1 MMKLKFGYLVNNIYK
16 RRILMRKSILLV
28 SMFVLFLV
36 IVSGCSQKVN
46 DKNILASFDKQVILA
61 DELDKEI
68 SELPEWK
75 QDKYKDQAGREEY
88 LTLMAESRMILQI
101 AKERKLEKH
110 PTVVKELKE
119 FQDQIMRDKLIE
131 MEVDNKVKVTDG
143 DIEKYYA
150 ENKDKYVEPD
160 MVVVTEITQK
170 DEEKAKAVLEK
181 IKAGADF
188 TELAKEM
195 DSKGESYGP
204 GSRNGGK
211 TAPFSRDSYSSA
223 REFVEKAFS
232 MEVGEIS
239 DIIVQPLGQ
248 ETYYMIIRLDEK
260 IPSRQKELSEVKDSV
275 KSTVESEMKDARKAQ
290 FVEELKKKMKVQAF
304 PERIPPTPEVKEG
317 EKAQTEQGEVKSET
331 KTESE
336 AKTDTKSEKKKAE
349 KDVILAKIGKQ
360 VITLSELE
368 KNISEMPEWKQQRYE
383 GQEGRKKYLNE
394 LIEEKLL
401 LLEAKNRKLDKTPEL
416 AKQIKEYRDQLMLKE
431 LVKQEVDDKIKVQ
444 DADIE
449 KYYNEHKKDYIDPEK
464 VTVTEITLKDEEKAK
479 EVMEKIKAG
488 ADFTELAKEMDSKGE
503 SYGPG
508 QGNGGQTR
516 PFSRDSYSSARE
528 FVEKAF
534 SLNKGEISDIIVQ
547 PIGQETY
554 YMIVRLDEHTQ
565 PRQKELSEVKDDISW
580 TVEREKKRE
589 RIEQWLEQIKKERNF
604 KIYPDRIPKPK
615 EEAKPS
621 EEGTP
626 SQGGQTT
633 EKSAE
638 TKQNPEEHQSDNQ
651 TKSGVS
657 DTDTKPKE

>member
-1 MMKLKFGYLVNNIYK
+1 MKKF
-16 RRILMRKSILLV
+16 ILLICLSV
-28 SMFVLFLV
+28 V
-36 IVSGCSQKVN
+36 ILAIISGCSQKMS
-46 DKNILASFDKQVILA
+46 DKNVLASFDKQVILA
-61 DELDKEI
+61 GELDKEI

-101 AKERKLEKH
+101 AKERKLDKH
-110 PTVVKELKE
+110 PSVIKELKE

-131 MEVDNKVKVTDG
+131 MEVDNKVKVTDL

-150 ENKDKYVEPD
+150 ENKEKYIEPD

-181 IKAGADF
+181 IRSGADF

-204 GSRNGGK
+204 GARNGGK
-211 TAPFSRDSYSSA
+211 TNPFSRDSYSSA

-239 DIIVQPLGQ
+239 DIIVQPLGK

-260 IPSRQKELSEVKDSV
+260 IPSRQKELSEVKESV
-275 KSTVESEMKDARKAQ
+275 KSTVESDMKDARKAQ
-290 FVEELKKKMKVQAF
+290 FIEELKKKMKVQSF
-304 PERIPPTPEVKEG
+304 PERIPAPPEVKEG
-317 EKAQTEQGEVKSET
+317 EEGQSET
-331 KTESE
+331 KAE
-336 AKTDTKSEKKKAE
+336 TKPEKKAE
-349 KDVILAKIGKQ
+349 KDIILAKLGKQ

-383 GQEGRKKYLNE
+383 GLDGRKKYLNE

-401 LLEAKNRKLDKTPEL
+401 LLEAEERKLDKTPEL

-431 LVKQEVDDKIKVQ
+431 LVKQEVDDKIKVE
-444 DADIE
+444 DVDIE
-449 KYYNEHKKDYIDPEK
+449 KYYNEHKEEYIDPEK

-479 EVMEKIKAG
+479 EVLEKIKAG

-508 QGNGGQTR
+508 QGNEGRTR
-516 PFSRDSYSSARE
+516 PFSRESYSSARE

-534 SLNKGEISDIIVQ
+534 SLNVGEISDIIVQ
-547 PIGQETY
+547 PIGPETY
-554 YMIVRLDEHTQ
+554 YMIIRADEHTQ

-580 TVEREKKRE
+580 TVEREKKRQ
-589 RIEQWLEQIKKERNF
+589 RIDQWLEQIKKERNF

-615 EEAKPS
+615 EEAKPT
-621 EEGTP
+621 EEEKTR
-626 SQGGQTT
+626 QEEQTT
-633 EKSAE
+633 ETE
-638 TKQNPEEHQSDNQ
+638 PDVQQSDVQSESDASNQ
-651 TKSGVS
+651 DET
-657 DTDTKPKE
+657 EE